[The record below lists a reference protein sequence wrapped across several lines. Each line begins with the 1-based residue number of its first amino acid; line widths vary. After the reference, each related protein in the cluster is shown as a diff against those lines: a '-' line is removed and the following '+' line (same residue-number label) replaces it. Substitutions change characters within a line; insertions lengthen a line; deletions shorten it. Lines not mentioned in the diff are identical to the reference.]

1 LNPSEY
7 ELMFRVEQKH
17 WWYLGM
23 QRITETLL
31 HGRYPDRTDLDI
43 LDAGC
48 GTGFAMSGYLP
59 GYGTVTGI
67 DISPLALD
75 FCLKRGANRLGRG
88 SVLNLP
94 FADSSFDLVTSFDV
108 LYEDSVQDDAA
119 VLKEF
124 FRVLKPAGRV
134 LLRLPAYDWLRGQHD
149 TVIHTARRYQR
160 SQVISMLR
168 ASKFEVELAS
178 YANMFLFPIALVKRV
193 FDQLFKNRPPT
204 SDLAFPV
211 GPVNTLL
218 GKILALEAPL
228 IAEHSLPFGLSI
240 IAIAKKK

>member
-7 ELMFRVEQKH
+7 ELMFQVEQKH

-23 QRITETLL
+23 QGITETLL
-31 HGRYPDRTDLDI
+31 RDRYPNRGNLDI

-48 GTGFAMSGYLP
+48 GTGFAMTGYLP
-59 GYGTVTGI
+59 NYGTVTGI
-67 DISPLALD
+67 DISRLALD
-75 FCLKRGANRLGRG
+75 FCLQRGASRLGRG
-88 SVLNLP
+88 SVLQLP
-94 FADSSFDLVTSFDV
+94 FADACFDLVTSFDV
-108 LYEDSVQDDAA
+108 LYEDSVLDDDA
-119 VLKEF
+119 VLEEF
-124 FRVLKPAGRV
+124 FRVLRPGGRV

-149 TVIHTARRYQR
+149 RVIHTARRYQR
-160 SQVISMLR
+160 RQVISMLQ

-178 YANMFLFPIALVKRV
+178 HANMFLFPMALIKRV
-193 FDQLFKNRPPT
+193 FDQLFKNHPPT

-211 GPVNTLL
+211 GPVNALL

-228 IAEHSLPFGLSI
+228 IRKYRLPFGLSI